1 MSTFEVVNTVAP
13 KMPEATAP
21 NPQSDADQL
30 EAAADQ
36 ATLMATSPRDATDF
50 ACTDLNR
57 VRYATGVSAVEPVQR
72 ESRYCISTH
81 EVDSYKGYSTC
92 GGGRKVR
99 RGATGLKW
107 TVLALAALTT
117 GPADAGSANE
127 FAQATAHLLD
137 CDVPGGS
144 VRFTPFGDDGVTMNL
159 NLPAAALADT
169 PFAGER
175 IVTSIS
181 SPGKSFLRLGVYH
194 SGMSTTAEALLNSAA
209 GGVLSVMVNNDEVNI
224 HGFTEGG
231 GGQQDGGTARLMCNS
246 RKFEYVNGKKVVNYK
261 DANAFALRVMKL
273 LANDIRK
280 NAEAIAP
287 AEKANSKP
295 DGCWLRIG
303 LVDRIGLR
311 KNPDGSAT
319 FEMPDTYPTAGIVL
333 HADPNSDQNILIGGS
348 AENVRAVLGARSLQV
363 QSSNAILNG
372 VCE

>member
-1 MSTFEVVNTVAP
+1 
-13 KMPEATAP
+13 
-21 NPQSDADQL
+21 
-30 EAAADQ
+30 
-36 ATLMATSPRDATDF
+36 
-50 ACTDLNR
+50 
-57 VRYATGVSAVEPVQR
+57 VS
-72 ESRYCISTH
+72 
-81 EVDSYKGYSTC
+81 
-92 GGGRKVR
+92 
-99 RGATGLKW
+99 RGLTGLKW
-107 TVLALAALTT
+107 TVLTLAALTT
-117 GPADAGSANE
+117 GLADAGSTSE

-194 SGMSTTAEALLNSAA
+194 SGMSTTAEALLNSPR
-209 GGVLSVMVNNDEVNI
+209 GVLSVMVNNEAVNI

-246 RKFEYVNGKKVVNYK
+246 RKFEYVNGLKIVDNEDVS
-261 DANAFALRVMKL
+261 AFAFHVMKL

-287 AEKANSKP
+287 TEKANSKP
-295 DGCWLRIG
+295 DGCWVRIG

-311 KNPDGSAT
+311 KNPDGSAS

-333 HADPNSDQNILIGGS
+333 HPDLNSDRNILIGGS
-348 AENVRAVLGARSLQV
+348 AEHIRAVSIGGHALQV

-372 VCE
+372 DCE